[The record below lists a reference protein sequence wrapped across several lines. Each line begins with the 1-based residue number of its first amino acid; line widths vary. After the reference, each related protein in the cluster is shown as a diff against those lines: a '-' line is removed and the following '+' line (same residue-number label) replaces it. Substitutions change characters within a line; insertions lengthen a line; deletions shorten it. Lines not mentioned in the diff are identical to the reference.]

1 MNSNTKN
8 TMLNVSKVFLVI
20 TLVVTCLIYLMFSV
34 FSFAFIPL
42 YIILIAVDVFL
53 FILSWKANNKML
65 NDDYDTSVLVVSI
78 LTILF
83 VSLISGILMTIVY
96 VLDNQSVKNYN
107 EDFSNKHN
115 NVSKTKCSTCGATI
129 NENTKFCPNCGASIS
144 KLENK
149 ECSSCGYKNSSTDQ
163 FCCNC
168 GQSLNNEKLSENE
181 NSIPITNSNNDN
193 EVQEDIGKQ
202 KNTQKFVNV
211 SQNIPQSSEE
221 IKQRK
226 TIVKTIEYCKICG
239 AEKPEGAIRCEIC
252 GHDFT
257 LDNWKN

>member
-8 TMLNVSKVFLVI
+8 TMLNVSKTFLVI
-20 TLVVTCLIYLMFSV
+20 TLVVTCLIYLMFCI
-34 FSFAFIPL
+34 FSFTFIPI
-42 YIILIAVDVFL
+42 YIILIAVDIFL
-53 FILSWKANNKML
+53 FVLSWKANNKML
-65 NDDYDTSVLVVSI
+65 DNDYDTSVLVVSI

-96 VLDNQSVKNYN
+96 VLDNQSAKNYN
-107 EDFSNKHN
+107 EDFSNKPN
-115 NVSKTKCSTCGATI
+115 KVSKTICDSCGANI
-129 NENTKFCPNCGASIS
+129 NENAKFCPNCGASTNSLQS
-144 KLENK
+144 KKCL
-149 ECSSCGYKNSSTDQ
+149 SCGFENASTDQ

-168 GQSLNNEKLSENE
+168 GQSLNKEKELKTKTVESEA
-181 NSIPITNSNNDN
+181 NSNNN
-193 EVQEDIGKQ
+193 EIQEENEKQ
-202 KNTQKFVNV
+202 KNIQKFVNV
-211 SQNIPQSSEE
+211 PQNIPQSSEE

-239 AEKPEGAIRCEIC
+239 AEKPEGATRCEIC